1 MLSVAKYFFSSLHLH
16 FHLYEVK
23 TTNELRIEK
32 LHEILF
38 ESYCFDLFRHMTQIW
53 HIYLL
58 SEYDEIG
65 WNASCPFSV
74 VVEITQI
81 DATRGRIIIIIFIV
95 IWVIS
100 FHKLN
105 SANSWVIWF
114 LIWMRINW
122 KFSAYVFHVMNVIQG
137 ISLLLLFERCSIH
150 DWFDTLW
157 IKHKWNNKLQ
167 CIPIFNCS
175 I

>member
-1 MLSVAKYFFSSLHLH
+1 MLSVAKYFFLH
-16 FHLYEVK
+16 FICIFICMRWKRPMNFV
-23 TTNELRIEK
+23 LRNCTKFCSNHIV
-32 LHEILF
+32 LIC
-38 ESYCFDLFRHMTQIW
+38 SVIW

-74 VVEITQI
+74 VVGITQI
-81 DATRGRIIIIIFIV
+81 DATRERIFIIIFIV